1 MELLISFRG
10 RNKANKK
17 VKLVASVSLSRN
29 SGCFQ
34 SSEDWLCR
42 MKALATEQEVINENW
57 GFYSSSNFF
66 FQFTYTVHQTKWCK
80 LFFIVV
86 YATFSRRTRDPCT
99 QSTTADV
106 RRERWRPAR
115 LMLNFHVFCHTHF
128 SSLNATNFVCAA
140 AGRTLSKYRISRRAS
155 SSTAHERWWL
165 CFVQPAKSHRTELKC
180 ERV

>member
-1 MELLISFRG
+1 MFSVQRGLTLPHESFGKRT
-10 RNKANKK
+10 RSHKWKLRFLQF
-17 VKLVASVSLSRN
+17 VKL
-29 SGCFQ
+29 
-34 SSEDWLCR
+34 
-42 MKALATEQEVINENW
+42 
-57 GFYSSSNFF
+57 FF

-80 LFFIVV
+80 LFLLLFMQLFP
-86 YATFSRRTRDPCT
+86 AREPCT
-99 QSTTADV
+99 QSMTADV
-106 RRERWRPAR
+106 RRKRWRPAR

-140 AGRTLSKYRISRRAS
+140 AERTLSKYRISRRAS